1 MVCVNTRFG
10 TLRPSVFFW
19 QQNTGRR
26 TVSFGNH
33 PEPVPRARAIHAQEP
48 EAMLQTGFVFLDVFR
63 GNFSPITTDMTSKK
77 IPRLL
82 ARFSNRS
89 QRAGGGDQMTECEER
104 LHALD
109 STDAIC
115 FSQRS
120 RTTAFS
126 GFAMNPSR
134 SFHVIAAKRGHSFPP
149 IWLKMTLVNL
159 PSAVR
164 RAALARTPVA
174 TLIAGFGCFTA
185 GVAFVFEERL
195 FRGFVSLFGF
205 LRFFICVPSHGTR
218 EPCAYFERSKVRNNC
233 LTGTPLTMQQRG
245 DSSPVISPVTI
256 PS

>member
-89 QRAGGGDQMTECEER
+89 QRAG
-104 LHALD
+104 
-109 STDAIC
+109 
-115 FSQRS
+115 
-120 RTTAFS
+120 
-126 GFAMNPSR
+126 
-134 SFHVIAAKRGHSFPP
+134 
-149 IWLKMTLVNL
+149 
-159 PSAVR
+159 
-164 RAALARTPVA
+164 
-174 TLIAGFGCFTA
+174 
-185 GVAFVFEERL
+185 
-195 FRGFVSLFGF
+195 
-205 LRFFICVPSHGTR
+205 
-218 EPCAYFERSKVRNNC
+218 
-233 LTGTPLTMQQRG
+233 RG
-245 DSSPVISPVTI
+245 DPNDRV
-256 PS
+256 